1 MTLTTAPEFE
11 HDDEQRLAEFGLSH
25 TIFHDGLRAGA
36 TRAANRT
43 ALALDTSP
51 GTDIYHDGMEG
62 LAQILASDGWR
73 LMSVDKQ
80 PRLVHPEG
88 IVSFAVSSGI
98 NVGKANLRVPR
109 TRKKG
114 VATRN
119 SLASAP
125 DVPSLF
131 DEPENN
137 RLAELARA
145 AEKSPF
151 YFLLFERVTVGKTAL
166 LLEFSRPSE
175 MTDGGS
181 VVDWADRIA
190 VPVLDLEGDLSMFDD
205 PGDDDFDVAVEPR

>member
-11 HDDEQRLAEFGLSH
+11 HGDEQRLAAFGLSY

-36 TRAANRT
+36 TRAANRS

-73 LMSVDKQ
+73 LMYVDKQ

-98 NVGKANLRVPR
+98 NVGKANMRVPR

-114 VATRN
+114 IATRN
-119 SLASAP
+119 SLTPAP
-125 DVPSLF
+125 STPSLF
-131 DEPENN
+131 DDPEND

-145 AEKSPF
+145 AEKAPF
-151 YFLLFERVTVGKTAL
+151 YFLLFERVTVGKSGL
-166 LLEFSRPSE
+166 LLEFSRPAE

-190 VPVLDLEGDLSMFDD
+190 VPILDLEGDLSMFDE
-205 PGDDDFDVAVEPR
+205 PGDDEFDVAVEPR

>member
-11 HDDEQRLAEFGLSH
+11 RGDEQRLAAYGLSSA
-25 TIFHDGLRAGA
+25 IFHDGLRAGA
-36 TRAANRT
+36 TRAANRS

-73 LMSVDKQ
+73 LMPVDKQ
-80 PRLVHPEG
+80 PRLIHPEA

-98 NVGKANLRVPR
+98 NVGKANVRVPR

-119 SLASAP
+119 SLATSPSVA
-125 DVPSLF
+125 SLF
-131 DEPENN
+131 DDPETD

-145 AEKSPF
+145 AEKAPF
-151 YFLLFERVTVGKTAL
+151 YFLLFERVTVGKPSL
-166 LLEFSRPSE
+166 LLEYSRPSA

-181 VVDWADRIA
+181 VIDWADRIA
-190 VPVLDLEGDLSMFDD
+190 VPCLDLEGDLSMFDE
-205 PGDDDFDVAVEPR
+205 PGDDEFDVAVEPR